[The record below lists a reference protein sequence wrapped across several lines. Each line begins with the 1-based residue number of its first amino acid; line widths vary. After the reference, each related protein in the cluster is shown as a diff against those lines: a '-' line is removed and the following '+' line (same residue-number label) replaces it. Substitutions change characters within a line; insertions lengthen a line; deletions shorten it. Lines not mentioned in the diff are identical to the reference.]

1 MSVYGLLYYR
11 REGYLPG
18 GSRAPANA
26 HQIDPD
32 KDAFSTAPHDDE
44 YAPVNHN
51 DDTEM
56 GGARFGGR
64 HSPDHLATPSEVP
77 SYSAPSYHSNGYNPP
92 SVHDEPTGYTGYAG
106 ANGGNDG
113 RAKFPTGRYDNL

>member
-26 HQIDPD
+26 HMIDPD

-44 YAPVNHN
+44 YAPVNNN
-51 DDTEM
+51 DDTEL
-56 GGARFGGR
+56 GGRFGGR
-64 HSPDHLATPSEVP
+64 HSPDPLATPSEVP
-77 SYSAPSYHSNGYNPP
+77 SYNAPSYHSGSYNPP
-92 SVHDEPTGYTGYAG
+92 TVHDEPTGYTGYSG
-106 ANGGNDG
+106 ASSNDG
-113 RAKFPTGRYDNL
+113 RATFPPGRYENL